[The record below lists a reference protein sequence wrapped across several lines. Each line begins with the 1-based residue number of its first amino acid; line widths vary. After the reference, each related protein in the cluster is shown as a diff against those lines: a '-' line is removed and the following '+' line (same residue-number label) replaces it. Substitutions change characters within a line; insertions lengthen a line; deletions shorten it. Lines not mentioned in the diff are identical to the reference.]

1 MADTA
6 ESRQEFDGKD
16 QPDYLDMVKFYRES
30 FNTVLTPEQEWR
42 FHDWADQHKAKDILD
57 ALDDYDV
64 RGAFLDGCE
73 LKGSPAKWPPKY
85 AKPNFPM
92 FSSESIY
99 HGTADQHAGG
109 EDELAPGRGGAGHRV
124 GGDEEGPQHGAAP
137 QQVEDGII
145 ITTSRRIAPVKSR
158 CSAVNRAERS
168 GMEPWPNVPL
178 CRSFP
183 RRFRWT
189 NRRHRPRPQPWPR
202 NREPRLWTFPSS
214 S

>member
-6 ESRQEFDGKD
+6 ESRQEFDGKY

-109 EDELAPGRGGAGHRV
+109 TYKGGTL
-124 GGDEEGPQHGAAP
+124 GAAENNKQTFMP
-137 QQVEDGII
+137 SAKMLETTHPMQWLGSWMRTNAPKVILLDPGKVTDQQPTDR
-145 ITTSRRIAPVKSR
+145 TD
-158 CSAVNRAERS
+158 
-168 GMEPWPNVPL
+168 
-178 CRSFP
+178 
-183 RRFRWT
+183 
-189 NRRHRPRPQPWPR
+189 Q
-202 NREPRLWTFPSS
+202 
-214 S
+214 